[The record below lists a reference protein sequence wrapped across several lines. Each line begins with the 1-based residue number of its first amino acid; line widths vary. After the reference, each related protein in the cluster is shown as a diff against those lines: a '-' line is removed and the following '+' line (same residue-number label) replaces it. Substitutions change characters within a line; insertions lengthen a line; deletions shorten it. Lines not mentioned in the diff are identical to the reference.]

1 MDIYLKKAAL
11 HIVDRES
18 GDPIYSQSELD
29 LATEYIRDYL
39 TKKIQKLS
47 SAQTKTGTLAED
59 STFALLSQQAEHDF
73 LPASEKIVNRWYE
86 AYKESEEAP
95 SADVF
100 VVLFEE
106 DTQLYLAFLKVNYHE
121 GYTHLVDSDEAG
133 LKNELILHRALFSSK
148 SQKADEGIVVHL
160 SNLSYEMIEKK
171 YPFSGEKRLYF
182 STQVIESRPAPSLEE
197 NVRVIKKAAE
207 KIGAKFENQKHDV
220 IADVKEAVYDI
231 VEESGQIDAKV
242 VAQKVFKDNVSAQ
255 MAFQEEVVEKGYVDQ
270 APLLKDV
277 REITEKKYGKQKLKL
292 SNGIELIVPL
302 DVYRNPELIEFVNNP
317 DGTISVTIKNVDEV
331 INRL

>member
-1 MDIYLKKAAL
+1 LK
-11 HIVDRES
+11 
-18 GDPIYSQSELD
+18 
-29 LATEYIRDYL
+29 
-39 TKKIQKLS
+39 
-47 SAQTKTGTLAED
+47 
-59 STFALLSQQAEHDF
+59 
-73 LPASEKIVNRWYE
+73 
-86 AYKESEEAP
+86 
-95 SADVF
+95 
-100 VVLFEE
+100 
-106 DTQLYLAFLKVNYHE
+106 
-121 GYTHLVDSDEAG
+121 
-133 LKNELILHRALFSSK
+133 
-148 SQKADEGIVVHL
+148 
-160 SNLSYEMIEKK
+160 KK

-207 KIGAKFENQKHDV
+207 KIGEKFENQKHDV

-270 APLLKDV
+270 APLLREV

-302 DVYRNPELIEFVNNP
+302 DVYRNPELIEFINNP

>member
-1 MDIYLKKAAL
+1 ML
-11 HIVDRES
+11 S
-18 GDPIYSQSELD
+18 G
-29 LATEYIRDYL
+29 
-39 TKKIQKLS
+39 
-47 SAQTKTGTLAED
+47 KT
-59 STFALLSQQAEHDF
+59 
-73 LPASEKIVNRWYE
+73 
-86 AYKESEEAP
+86 
-95 SADVF
+95 
-100 VVLFEE
+100 
-106 DTQLYLAFLKVNYHE
+106 
-121 GYTHLVDSDEAG
+121 
-133 LKNELILHRALFSSK
+133 
-148 SQKADEGIVVHL
+148 QKADEGIVVNL
-160 SNLSYEMIEKK
+160 NNLSYEVIEKK

-197 NVRVIKKAAE
+197 NVRVIKKVAE
-207 KIGAKFENQKHDV
+207 KIGEKFENQKHDV

-255 MAFQEEVVEKGYVDQ
+255 VAFQEEVVEKGYVDQ
-270 APLLKDV
+270 APLLREV

-302 DVYRNPELIEFVNNP
+302 DVYRNPELIEFINNP

>member
-1 MDIYLKKAAL
+1 M
-11 HIVDRES
+11 DRES

-133 LKNELILHRALFSSK
+133 LKNELILHRALLSSK

-160 SNLSYEMIEKK
+160 SNLSYEMIEKNIL
-171 YPFSGEKRLYF
+171 FL
-182 STQVIESRPAPSLEE
+182 
-197 NVRVIKKAAE
+197 
-207 KIGAKFENQKHDV
+207 
-220 IADVKEAVYDI
+220 VK
-231 VEESGQIDAKV
+231 
-242 VAQKVFKDNVSAQ
+242 SACTSPR
-255 MAFQEEVVEKGYVDQ
+255 K
-270 APLLKDV
+270 
-277 REITEKKYGKQKLKL
+277 
-292 SNGIELIVPL
+292 
-302 DVYRNPELIEFVNNP
+302 
-317 DGTISVTIKNVDEV
+317 
-331 INRL
+331 

>member
-1 MDIYLKKAAL
+1 M
-11 HIVDRES
+11 
-18 GDPIYSQSELD
+18 
-29 LATEYIRDYL
+29 
-39 TKKIQKLS
+39 
-47 SAQTKTGTLAED
+47 
-59 STFALLSQQAEHDF
+59 
-73 LPASEKIVNRWYE
+73 
-86 AYKESEEAP
+86 
-95 SADVF
+95 
-100 VVLFEE
+100 
-106 DTQLYLAFLKVNYHE
+106 NYHE
-121 GYTHLVDSDEAG
+121 GYTHIVDSDDTG
-133 LKNELILHRALFSSK
+133 LKNELIIHRALLSGK
-148 SQKADEGIVVHL
+148 TQKADEGIVVNL

-197 NVRVIKKAAE
+197 NVRVIKKVAE

-255 MAFQEEVVEKGYVDQ
+255 VAFQEEVVEKGYVDQ
-270 APLLKDV
+270 APLLREV

-302 DVYRNPELIEFVNNP
+302 DVYRNPELIEFINNP

>member
-1 MDIYLKKAAL
+1 
-11 HIVDRES
+11 
-18 GDPIYSQSELD
+18 
-29 LATEYIRDYL
+29 
-39 TKKIQKLS
+39 
-47 SAQTKTGTLAED
+47 
-59 STFALLSQQAEHDF
+59 
-73 LPASEKIVNRWYE
+73 
-86 AYKESEEAP
+86 
-95 SADVF
+95 
-100 VVLFEE
+100 
-106 DTQLYLAFLKVNYHE
+106 VNYHE

-133 LKNELILHRALFSSK
+133 LKNELIIHRALLSSK

-160 SNLSYEMIEKK
+160 SNLSYELIEKK

-207 KIGAKFENQKHDV
+207 KIGEKFENQKHDV

-270 APLLKDV
+270 APLLREV

-302 DVYRNPELIEFVNNP
+302 DVYRNPELIEFINNP